1 MLGENHSLL
10 SEFPEF
16 KELILTLVKDD
27 DSFKSKMKLYDEI
40 DKEIRVLEL
49 NGAPIND
56 DEMHTLKVKR
66 SQMKDELHE
75 FLRNH

>member
-10 SEFPEF
+10 NEFPEF
-16 KELILTLVKDD
+16 KELILSLAKEDD
-27 DSFKSKMKLYDEI
+27 TFKSKMKTYDEI

-56 DEMHTLKVKR
+56 EEMHTLKVKR
-66 SQMKDELHE
+66 SQLKDDLHI
-75 FLRNH
+75 FLKNH